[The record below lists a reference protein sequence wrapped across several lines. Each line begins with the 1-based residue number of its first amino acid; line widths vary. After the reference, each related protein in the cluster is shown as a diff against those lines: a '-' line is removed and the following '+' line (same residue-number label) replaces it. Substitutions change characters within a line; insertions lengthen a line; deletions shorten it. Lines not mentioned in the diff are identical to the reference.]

1 MADLRGVGA
10 HGVGVVGVEGGVAR
24 VLALPRAQLYRAAR
38 PGPELR
44 PALPLAAARPRLG
57 LLGELGQGG
66 ALVRVVTVCRGT
78 VSACIKYLLY
88 LEYLEYLEYLLCLVS
103 PVVST
108 ISSIY

>member
-1 MADLRGVGA
+1 MADLRGVGS

-57 LLGELGQGG
+57 LLGQLGQGG
-66 ALVRVVTVCRGT
+66 ALVRVVAVCRGT
-78 VSACIKYLLY
+78 VSAGMY
-88 LEYLEYLEYLLCLVS
+88 LVS
-103 PVVST
+103 TVST
-108 ISSIY
+108 VSTVSSIYCIYYIYCI

>member
-78 VSACIKYLLY
+78 VSAGIKYLLY
-88 LEYLEYLEYLLCLVS
+88 LEYLLYLVS
-103 PVVST
+103 TV
-108 ISSIY
+108 SSIYCI